1 MCPRC
6 RRGAHWAKD
15 CFSKTDIDGKPLPRT
30 VNQHQGN
37 WQRALLQG
45 PETSVYG
52 AMTSRLLG
60 WYPTRGHVQI
70 LLQSNSFALQTLSE
84 PHQEAQDGTS
94 VPQPEQS

>member
-30 VNQHQGN
+30 INQQQGN

-45 PETSVYG
+45 PKTSVYG
-52 AMTSRLLG
+52 AMTAG
-60 WYPTRGHVQI
+60 PQGQYPSRGHVQF
-70 LLQSNSFALQTLSE
+70 LPQRNPFALQTLLE
-84 PHQEAQDGTS
+84 PHQGAQDWTS
-94 VPQPEQS
+94 VPLPEQS